1 MSLKALQEDFSKYEL
16 DRRTIIKKIIEL
28 LPMNEL
34 LSTFGDLIIY
44 EINNITVNLDNK
56 TTLNII
62 YTIEDIKFSVIT
74 PEETYTVI
82 FPYLCRRY
90 THKDFLP
97 LCPHED
103 SLELSYFYTTL
114 EPYKE
119 VLEDKIEE
127 GFRKE
132 IDFNR
137 LVKKED

>member
-1 MSLKALQEDFSKYEL
+1 MSLKALQKDFSKYEL

-28 LPMNEL
+28 LPLNEL

-62 YTIEDIKFSVIT
+62 YTIGDIKFSVIT

-82 FPYLCRRY
+82 FPYLCKR
-90 THKDFLP
+90 TKGFFLQWP
-97 LCPHED
+97 PVGT
-103 SLELSYFYTTL
+103 LELSYFYTTL

-119 VLEDKIEE
+119 VLEDKIDE

-137 LVKKED
+137 LEKKED